1 MHTQTIIQSNK
12 EQTQIEP
19 GTRKK
24 KMLAQI
30 KQGTRKS
37 KEKKKKLVR
46 RPAKSMPLWSAEI
59 LPLLHQITKIDSSIC
74 FGFCVWFCSWVFGAG
89 SGREWRLIHSPFSL
103 LITTDCFESDCL
115 REYESVGLGLGLGF
129 GSCFVVVFWVCCWE
143 EIRVGWVCFLGY
155 R

>member
-1 MHTQTIIQSNK
+1 MPRCTHKQLFNQTRNK
-12 EQTQIEP
+12 PKLNQEQ
-19 GTRKK
+19 GKK

-37 KEKKKKLVR
+37 KEKKKNLVR

-89 SGREWRLIHSPFSL
+89 SGRE
-103 LITTDCFESDCL
+103 
-115 REYESVGLGLGLGF
+115 
-129 GSCFVVVFWVCCWE
+129 
-143 EIRVGWVCFLGY
+143 
-155 R
+155 